1 MYIDK
6 VNKDNSVF
14 DKEKRELNNKNIMLL
29 KAKDENEKK
38 NIKDILKERINKLES
53 GIRNRSRKKKEGDI
67 DE

>member
-1 MYIDK
+1 
-6 VNKDNSVF
+6 
-14 DKEKRELNNKNIMLL
+14 MLL
-29 KAKDENEKK
+29 KAKDENDKK